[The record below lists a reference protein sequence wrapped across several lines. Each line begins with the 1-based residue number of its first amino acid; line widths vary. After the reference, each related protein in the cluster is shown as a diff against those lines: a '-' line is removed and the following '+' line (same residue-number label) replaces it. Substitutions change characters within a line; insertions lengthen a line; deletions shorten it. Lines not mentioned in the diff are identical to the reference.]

1 MDREETVVK
10 KRKYKVQDREED
22 RGKGLR
28 AEAYV
33 WLQANRLGFS
43 DSISQADSVEHHG
56 RQTHQEIEV
65 PPPSEAGKA
74 CVAFSGEFTTQVT
87 GSPRS

>member
-28 AEAYV
+28 AEARV

-43 DSISQADSVEHHG
+43 DSISQVDSVEHG

-74 CVAFSGEFTTQVT
+74 CVAFSREFTTQVT